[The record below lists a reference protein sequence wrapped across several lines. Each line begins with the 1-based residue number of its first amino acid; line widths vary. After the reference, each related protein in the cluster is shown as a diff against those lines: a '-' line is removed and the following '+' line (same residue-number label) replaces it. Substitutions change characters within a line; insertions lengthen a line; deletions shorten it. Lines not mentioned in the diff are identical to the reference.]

1 MFNLLHFAWKKLS
14 TNFDL
19 LGGVTQPS
27 CPYKCISAKYK
38 MPNCYTPLEELVYT
52 FGGPW
57 SFAIFLFFTIIL
69 LAIILS
75 ALRVKICESDIT
87 YRSTN
92 AIHNDAYA
100 SSPFLLSL
108 AEVYSPFHTL

>member
-1 MFNLLHFAWKKLS
+1 MFKLLDFAWKKLS
-14 TNFDL
+14 INFDL

-38 MPNCYTPLEELVYT
+38 MPNCYTPLEEVIYT

-57 SFAIFLFFTIIL
+57 SFAVFLFFTIIL
-69 LAIILS
+69 LALILS
-75 ALRVKICESDIT
+75 AVRVKIGESEVT
-87 YRSTN
+87 YRATS

-108 AEVYSPFHTL
+108 AEV